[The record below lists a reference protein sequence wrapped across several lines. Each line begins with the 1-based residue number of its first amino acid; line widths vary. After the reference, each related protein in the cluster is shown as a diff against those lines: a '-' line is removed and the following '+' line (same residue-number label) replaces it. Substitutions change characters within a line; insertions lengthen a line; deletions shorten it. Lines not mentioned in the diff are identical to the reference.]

1 MSEFAKRLR
10 WCIKHGDLTVADLQ
24 HWFDR
29 PYATVR
35 TWVFDARVPRG
46 PAGRQAFQR
55 LRPLELKIRRG
66 FSVPVDLS
74 NDERPVF
81 IRKLR
86 DESLGLSQTHLAR

>member
-1 MSEFAKRLR
+1 MSIFAKRLN
-10 WCIKHGDLTVADLQ
+10 WCIKEGNLTVADLQ

-46 PAGRQAFQR
+46 PSGRAAFNA
-55 LRPLELKIRRG
+55 LKVLETKIRRG
-66 FSVPVDLS
+66 LVVPSALS
-74 NDERPVF
+74 NDARPAY

-86 DESLGLSQTHLAR
+86 HDAFGLSDTRSAP